1 MVGLPLQKE
10 RRRGCVGSRTQE
22 GVGDGEPPTEETTA
36 RQVLARR
43 PRYIEIKENT
53 VLAKYKGEA
62 EKMGSWFAQIRARSI
77 PYQSMYPK
85 RQRCDAAELFWS
97 LAPECIQ
104 SA

>member
-1 MVGLPLQKE
+1 MLEAEHKKE
-10 RRRGCVGSRTQE
+10 LETESRRLKK
-22 GVGDGEPPTEETTA
+22 PPPG
-36 RQVLARR
+36 QVLARR